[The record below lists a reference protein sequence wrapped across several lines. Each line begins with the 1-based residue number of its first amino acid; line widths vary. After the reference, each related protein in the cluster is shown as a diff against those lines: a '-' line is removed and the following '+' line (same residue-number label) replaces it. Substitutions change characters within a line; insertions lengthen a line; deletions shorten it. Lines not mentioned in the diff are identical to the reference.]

1 MGRRVTERT
10 PSRPPRSAG
19 RPPGH
24 GPGIRTP
31 ADPTYLRDLFTR
43 SARFYDRV
51 NLLTSL
57 GWVTRWRDQTVAS
70 AAIEPGDRVLD
81 AFSGPGGLAE
91 QALPRMGPGGEL
103 LLVDISPVM
112 LREAHSRLDRQLR
125 GRRGPSPNVRFIVGD
140 LLRDDLALGT
150 FDVVLFG
157 WGLRYV
163 PDVRR
168 ALGGLAA
175 LLRPGGRLALLE
187 FTRPGAS
194 GWALPL
200 HLYFRYAVPAIGG
213 RLAGDPELHEYLRE
227 TSATFLDT
235 PALTAAVESSGLRI
249 VGRRSR
255 LGGLVTTLVAVR
267 PRQELS
273 GAAATNRAQ
282 PAAVG
287 SSNNKGS
294 G

>member
-1 MGRRVTERT
+1 MTERK

-19 RPPGH
+19 RPPGR
-24 GPGIRTP
+24 GRGIRTP

-70 AAIEPGDRVLD
+70 AAIEPGDRVID

-91 QALPRMGPGGEL
+91 QALPRLGPGGEL

-112 LREAHSRLDRQLR
+112 LREAHSRLSRRLR
-125 GRRGPSPNVRFIVGD
+125 GRRRPSPLVRFVVGD
-140 LLRDDLALGT
+140 LLRDDLALGS

-163 PDVRR
+163 PDVSR
-168 ALGGLAA
+168 ALERLAA

-187 FTRPGAS
+187 FTRPGAPR
-194 GWALPL
+194 WALPL

-213 RLAGDPELHEYLRE
+213 RLARDPELHEYLRE
-227 TSATFLDT
+227 TSATFLDA
-235 PALTAAVESSGLRI
+235 PALAAAVESSGLRI
-249 VGRRSR
+249 VGRHSR

-267 PRQELS
+267 PRQES
-273 GAAATNRAQ
+273 RGTAATNRAQ

-287 SSNNKGS
+287 SSNNTGS

>member
-1 MGRRVTERT
+1 MTERK
-10 PSRPPRSAG
+10 PSRPPRSA
-19 RPPGH
+19 RKPAGH
-24 GPGIRTP
+24 GQAIRTP

-43 SARFYDRV
+43 SAHFYDRV

-57 GWVTRWRDQTVAS
+57 GLVTRWRDQTVAS
-70 AAIEPGDRVLD
+70 AAIEPDDRVLD

-112 LREAHSRLDRQLR
+112 LREAHSRLSRRLR
-125 GRRGPSPNVRFIVGD
+125 GRRGPPPNVRFIMGD
-140 LLRDDLALGT
+140 LLRDDLTLGT

-163 PDVRR
+163 PDVRG
-168 ALGGLAA
+168 ALGRLAA
-175 LLRPGGRLALLE
+175 LLRPGGRLAVLE
-187 FTRPGAS
+187 FTRPSAS

-213 RLAGDPELHEYLRE
+213 RLAQDPELHEYLRE

-235 PALTAAVESSGLRI
+235 PALAAAVESSGLRI

-255 LGGLVTTLVAVR
+255 LGGLVTTIVAAR
-267 PRQELS
+267 PRQE
-273 GAAATNRAQ
+273 
-282 PAAVG
+282 
-287 SSNNKGS
+287 
-294 G
+294 